1 MPTVFAGSASYPS
14 DGPRPV
20 LTIGNFD
27 GLHHG
32 HRHLI
37 NTLVEQAR
45 SMGAPSAVYTFD
57 PPPRVVLAPTHHAPR
72 IQTWTDKVRIM
83 GELGVDQVV
92 VERFTRSFAQHPP
105 SWFLDEVLATR
116 IKPVGLVVGYDFR
129 FGQGRTGDV
138 DTVRSAFPNIPIVQ
152 VQPLMMNGETVSSSR
167 IRAAVVDGRVAEAAE
182 WLGCPHLIRGT
193 VVNGDARGRT
203 IGFPTANLETDSE
216 LIPTRGVY
224 AVRARSNQGP
234 WLDAVANLGTRPT
247 FDGRSFLVEVHLINF
262 SGDLYGSEME
272 VAFIERLRGE
282 IAFTSPSE
290 LVQQIQMDVAQ
301 ATAVLNQ

>member
-1 MPTVFAGSASYPS
+1 M
-14 DGPRPV
+14 

-37 NTLVEQAR
+37 STLVKEAQDR
-45 SMGAPSAVYTFD
+45 GVPSAVYTFD
-57 PPPRVVLAPTHHAPR
+57 PPPRVVLAPTQHPPR

-83 GELGVDQVV
+83 GELGVNQVV

-105 SWFLDEVLATR
+105 SWFLDEVLASR
-116 IKPVGLVVGYDFR
+116 IQPVGLVVGYDFR
-129 FGQGRTGDV
+129 FGRGRAGDV
-138 DTVRSAFPNIPIVQ
+138 ETVRSAFPDIPVVQ

-167 IRAAVVDGRVAEAAE
+167 IRAAVVDGRVDEAAH
-182 WLGCPHLIRGT
+182 WLGCPHRIRGT
-193 VVNGDARGRT
+193 VVRGDARGRT

-224 AVRARSNQGP
+224 AVRARSNQGE
-234 WLDAVANLGTRPT
+234 WMDAVANLGTRPT
-247 FDGRSFLVEVHLINF
+247 FDGRSFIVEVHLINF

-272 VAFIERLRGE
+272 VAFVERLRGE
-282 IAFTSPSE
+282 IAFTSPE
-290 LVQQIQMDVAQ
+290 DLVQQIQTDVAQ
-301 ATAVLNQ
+301 ATKVLNR

>member
-1 MPTVFAGSASYPS
+1 MPTVFAGSASYPP

-20 LTIGNFD
+20 LTVGNFD
-27 GLHHG
+27 GLHRG

-37 NTLVEQAR
+37 HTLVEEAR
-45 SMGAPSAVYTFD
+45 SMGVPSAVYTFD
-57 PPPRVVLAPTHHAPR
+57 PPPRVVLAPTHHPPR

-129 FGQGRTGDV
+129 FGRGRVGDV
-138 DTVRSAFPNIPIVQ
+138 DTVRSAFPDIPIVQ
-152 VQPLMMNGETVSSSR
+152 VQPLKMNGETVSSSR
-167 IRAAVVDGRVAEAAE
+167 IRAAVVDGRVAEAAT
-182 WLGCPHLIRGT
+182 WLGCPHRIRGT
-193 VVNGDARGRT
+193 VVHGDARGRT

-216 LIPTRGVY
+216 LIPTKGVY
-224 AVRARSNQGP
+224 AVRARSNQGE
-234 WLDAVANLGTRPT
+234 WMDAVANLGTRPT

-262 SGDLYGSEME
+262 SGELYGSEME
-272 VAFIERLRGE
+272 VAFVEHLRGE
-282 IAFTSPSE
+282 IAFTSPAE
-290 LVQQIQMDVAQ
+290 LAQQIQTDVAQ
-301 ATAVLNQ
+301 ATAVLNR